1 MLDMRRGGQIWL
13 LVASAVAVLFGL
25 MTIRAAGQVLFGDEE
40 ARRSAGAYVGFVVWF
55 NFVAGF
61 AYVVAGSG
69 LWARQRWAALL
80 ALVIAA
86 ATLLT
91 FAAFGV
97 HVATGGLYES
107 RTVAAMSLRTIVWL
121 TITWVAYRWIWRPR

>member
-121 TITWVAYRWIWRPR
+121 TITWAAYRWIWRPR